1 MSQSLH
7 QVYGHIVFSTKDRV
21 ASIHGEIEKE
31 LYAYLGGIIRDLDA
45 VPVVIN
51 GMPDHVH
58 LLIRASKKVADM
70 EFLRQVKGSSS
81 KWMSEQGIE
90 GFKWQGGYGWF
101 GVSAKDLPQAQRYVE
116 KQKEHHRTVTFKE
129 EFRKFLRQYRIEFDE
144 RYVWD

>member
-1 MSQSLH
+1 M
-7 QVYGHIVFSTKDRV
+7 
-21 ASIHGEIEKE
+21 IHGEIEKE
-31 LYAYLGGIIRDLDA
+31 LYSYLGGIIRDLEA

-58 LLIRASKKVADM
+58 LLIRASKKIADM

-81 KWMSEQGIE
+81 KWMSEQGVK

-101 GVSAKDLPQAQRYVE
+101 GVSAKDLSQARGYVE
-116 KQKEHHRTVTFKE
+116 KQKEHHRTVTFKD
-129 EFRKFLRQYRIEFDE
+129 EFRKFLVQYEIEFDE